1 MQEVA
6 YLWTSIAEKTN
17 ACETFVDLS
26 DDISRARPGKCLTS
40 GGSNQLH
47 QWWLVRGRR
56 LLTGRELLAM
66 HGVSHDSDVSDTT
79 LLQMAGSTSWSM
91 ATCMVLVFEVYAEM
105 HNIVKPRAQDT

>member
-40 GGSNQLH
+40 GGSNQLR

-91 ATCMVLVFEVYAEM
+91 ATCTVLVFEVYAEM